1 MKGGLLLRIVA
12 AIMVAGAT
20 ALILVR
26 TGTGAGDLL
35 AFASPRAHLITL
47 TVLLIDL
54 VCRGMRMIMLSSSLG
69 YRVRLRT
76 AVASQLAG
84 ETAAALT
91 PARVGSDAGRMV
103 VLRRAGVDLGTSGA
117 VVVAEMAFEVPA
129 LLFVAA
135 VLMAAVPATRL
146 AWPGVLAYALI
157 VGVTTVSAVLLARR
171 AGDDPPRWYSWL
183 RLPHSRWVHLRRA
196 SGAFVE
202 ACTSLRTLPLA
213 TLCAILLVSAIHIA
227 CRLAILPALLADSLT
242 PDLIVP
248 AIAWPL
254 LLLYAGALVPA
265 PGGGGALEIGFAGSM
280 TRILGDSVGPALL
293 WWRVYTFHALVLAGA
308 GVLIATTFK
317 SRTSRRSSHESNG
330 EPLTAERPEHPT
342 FHTSSAPPRA
352 LDAG

>member
-20 ALILVR
+20 VIVLAR
-26 TGTGAGDLL
+26 TGTDVGDVLS
-35 AFASPRAHLITL
+35 FASARAHVITIA
-47 TVLLIDL
+47 VLLVDL
-54 VCRGMRMIMLSSSLG
+54 ICRGMRMIMLSSSLG

-135 VLMAAVPATRL
+135 VLMAAVPATRF

-157 VGVTTVSAVLLARR
+157 VGLTTVTAVLLARR

-183 RLPHSRWVHLRRA
+183 RLPHSKWIPLRRA

-202 ACTSLRTLPLA
+202 ACMSLRTLPLA
-213 TLCAILLVSAIHIA
+213 TLCAILLVSVIHIA

-242 PDLIVP
+242 PELVVP

-280 TRILGDSVGPALL
+280 SKILGDAVGPALL

-308 GVLIATTFK
+308 LVLVAATFRPACTGVLRRARPVRYVA
-317 SRTSRRSSHESNG
+317 SRDS
-330 EPLTAERPEHPT
+330 
-342 FHTSSAPPRA
+342 
-352 LDAG
+352 